1 MIILQLTLINLA
13 KDNETRNSL
22 GVWCASGNA
31 LVLVLMLGSL
41 MVYVH
46 KVIAPEELRKEFDDP
61 CGRQDPYHDRQKAR
75 ESMVLRL
82 SGHAARRNPMNIEQD
97 EANAHDAAQPE
108 VLEC

>member
-1 MIILQLTLINLA
+1 MTDADQELRVSAGDRISMSDVYPSRSSA
-13 KDNETRNSL
+13 
-22 GVWCASGNA
+22 AA
-31 LVLVLMLGSL
+31 LNPR
-41 MVYVH
+41 
-46 KVIAPEELRKEFDDP
+46 APPPPRPPPPPPSAALRKEFDDP
-61 CGRQDPYHDRQKAR
+61 CGHRDPYHDRQKAR